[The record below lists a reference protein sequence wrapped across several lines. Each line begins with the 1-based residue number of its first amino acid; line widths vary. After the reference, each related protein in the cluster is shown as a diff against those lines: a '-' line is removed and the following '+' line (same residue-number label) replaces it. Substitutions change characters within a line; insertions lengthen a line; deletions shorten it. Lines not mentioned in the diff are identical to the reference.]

1 MLLSLLGSGPSD
13 PAGRSQLEW
22 GATVPLQTDSLG
34 GWGRHG
40 PVDLSL
46 GNAQGSWAV
55 GRCRSAAGAP
65 VVREMA
71 VRGRKGREMEFRELK
86 VIHFSCLQPN
96 YYQVMRLQK
105 HDDNDMSK
113 SIGKYELPII
123 IK

>member
-22 GATVPLQTDSLG
+22 GATVLLQTDSLG
-34 GWGRHG
+34 GGAGMGRWVSHWG
-40 PVDLSL
+40 ST
-46 GNAQGSWAV
+46 GSWAV
-55 GRCRSAAGAP
+55 GRCRVAAGAP

-71 VRGRKGREMEFRELK
+71 VRGMKGRERKFRKIKYL
-86 VIHFSCLQPN
+86 HLSCLQQN
-96 YYQVMRLQK
+96 DYQVMRLQK

>member
-1 MLLSLLGSGPSD
+1 MLLLLLGSGPSD
-13 PAGRSQLEW
+13 SAGRSQLEW

-34 GWGRHG
+34 GGAGMGRWVSHTG
-40 PVDLSL
+40 SI
-46 GNAQGSWAV
+46 GSWAV
-55 GRCRSAAGAP
+55 GRCRVSAGAP
-65 VVREMA
+65 IVREMA